1 MAFAYKTISN
11 YTDQLNTGSFYEQ
24 KDLDNIFSG
33 SVSDY
38 YFGNSEQDLVEF
50 SVYDIE
56 GTLQTWNYLAVNPIY
71 NVVSRTYKD
80 VDQKTLTYE
89 YKRFENSNYTIS
101 FNRSSLLDVLTNL
114 SASGITTGNNI
125 ISYNFVR
132 NIGSNI
138 NYPLIITDISQNR
151 KEIELSPTFNIDKNN
166 NENLLINLQLSAFC
180 QKKILVRDIV
190 NILVSKLEKYQIYS
204 QSQQLIENN
213 KAIFA
218 LMKSMFGFKTDMDII
233 KFLND
238 TYIGYTKP
246 IKGNDDQVIY
256 DIFDGILNYLKNW
269 IYTYYQKIVSVEEL
283 QTEFQYIINKATESE
298 LNKLNVFFG
307 NNIANKEK
315 ITNFITS
322 IFYDNF
328 VKIVL
333 NTIDIEYKNK
343 FLGYLQ
349 NALNFGN
356 NNFLTILNF
365 KGYINQS
372 GSPVLIVKLFDF
384 LPLSVGLRDRCWITN
399 ISIQPLIQKTVIN
412 VPKVKKTFKIAPPNF
427 KVKIDNYVSNPV
439 DYKTSNDLKL
449 SDDTQNNVDFYKKE
463 TELNVDYS
471 TFSNFILFSS
481 AEIRIKLLLNKLV
494 KINSL
499 TSKIVQY
506 QTSSVSASA
515 ALSMSYALDITSVN
529 KQINTI
535 YNSFDGY
542 EVYLNKLPFIQSGS
556 TNSDCQSYID
566 SAIEYDR
573 DNKDSLVNNVPSY
586 IVNDS
591 DNSDYLIFLSMIGHH
606 FDNLYLYVNKFPTLQ
621 YVNGNF
627 SSSFNSA
634 SISYGSS
641 SYVSS
646 FANVLLE
653 QFGWT
658 PVSSFDDS
666 SIESMYLSG
675 SNTLSDDQKNKT
687 LWNRILQNLPVIY
700 KTKGTEECIRLIENI
715 YGIPNNLLGVKEYG
729 GNNLSSDDDS
739 SYTFSKRYYFTKF
752 NGNNQQILIP
762 PTSPQKSIEFK
773 FRLDPDYNYPQGV
786 PITLIRDDTDSFNV
800 KVSKDVRNGMG
811 KFTVTKFSGL
821 YDVTFENVPLFT
833 GKIFNCLLKVVSLA
847 DDFDSGTENPP
858 SIFKIRLTSV
868 EDDRI
873 VYDNSH
879 QDIHSTDFI
888 DLFVTGSMIRVG
900 NYVSTNNFYGNIDKI
915 NIWKSELSDEAFLD
929 HCKNFDGYNNY
940 TPTSSY
946 SDLHFRYSCDYPVN
960 LYTSSG
966 LYKFPNA
973 NKYYSTLTA
982 SVYYF
987 SPNTV
992 ADINCIPTSS
1002 SVFPYQY
1009 DIVDVNQN
1017 IKLNNAGPNKYKNR
1031 KINKAT
1037 ENVVAR
1043 LMPDE
1048 RSVVPNTVTQDS
1060 NLIGVYIS
1068 PFKTKEDDIIDFIGN
1083 YNLMDVIGDPNNIY
1097 QSSYDSL
1104 RQLRND
1110 YNKNNLAEKV
1120 LYQEFLTLYKNYF
1133 DKSFFTTVRQLIPLR
1148 NKLIDGILI
1157 EPSVLERSKY
1167 KNHPINS
1174 GIFSDLT
1181 ANVFDKQYTAS
1192 ATNIGMQS
1200 SSIVLDIPKNGNNT
1214 IGTTNNFKL
1223 NYISDDKVVI
1233 RNSIFSISGS
1243 YTGFDKTG
1251 SFETYKI
1258 YNLYKQYDITTDD
1271 SIYYKTLKQYNLAK
1285 IDSVLN
1291 DGSSVDTQSYPVGHY
1306 SLKTRPCRTFKVSK
1320 LVDQSITSSLFIKSQ
1335 QTIYT
1340 TVNAQGILDG
1350 TSPVEITSINKDRNL
1365 NSLSTN

>member
-11 YTDQLNTGSFYEQ
+11 YTDQLNTASFYEQ
-24 KDLDNIFSG
+24 KDLDNVFSG

-50 SVYDIE
+50 SIYDIE
-56 GTLQTWNYLAVNPIY
+56 GNLQAWNYLSVNPIY
-71 NVVSRTYKD
+71 NIVSRTYKD

-89 YKRFENSNYTIS
+89 YKRFDNSNYTVS
-101 FNRSSLLDVLTNL
+101 FNRNFLLNLLTNL

-125 ISYNFVR
+125 VSYNFVR
-132 NIGSNI
+132 NIGSSTD
-138 NYPLIITDISQNR
+138 YPLLITNISQNR
-151 KEIELSPTFNIDKNN
+151 KEIELSPTFNIDKND
-166 NENLLINLQLSAFC
+166 NENVLVNLQLSAFC
-180 QKKILVRDIV
+180 QKKILLRDIV
-190 NILVSKLEKYQIYS
+190 NILVSKLEKYQIYA
-204 QSQQLIENN
+204 QSQQLIDNN

-218 LMKSMFGFKTDMDII
+218 LMKSVFGFKTDMDII

-238 TYIGYTKP
+238 TYIGYTKS
-246 IKGNDDQVIY
+246 IKGNDNQIIY
-256 DIFDGILNYLKNW
+256 EIFDGILNYLKNW
-269 IYTYYQKIVSVEEL
+269 IYTYYQKIVSVEDL
-283 QTEFQYIINKATESE
+283 QNEFKYIINKATESE
-298 LNKLNVFFG
+298 LNKLNLFFG
-307 NNIANKEK
+307 NNAVNKEK
-315 ITNFITS
+315 ITNFITG

-333 NTIDIEYKNK
+333 DTIDIEYKNK

-356 NNFLTILNF
+356 GNFLTILNF

-384 LPLSVGLRDRCWITN
+384 LPLSVGLRDRCWVSN
-399 ISIQPLIQKTVIN
+399 ISIQPLIQKIVIN
-412 VPKVKKTFKIAPPNF
+412 VPKVRQTFKIAPPNF
-427 KVKIDNYVSNPV
+427 KVRVDSYVSNPV
-439 DYKTSNDLKL
+439 DFKSSNDLKL
-449 SDDTQNNVDFYKKE
+449 SDDVKNSVNFYKKE

-471 TFSNFILFSS
+471 NFSNFILFSS
-481 AEIRIKLLLNKLV
+481 AEIRVKLLLNKLLKV
-494 KINSL
+494 NSL
-499 TSKIVQY
+499 NNKILQY
-506 QTSSVSASA
+506 QSSSISASS
-515 ALSMSYALDITSVN
+515 ALSMSYAFDTSN
-529 KQINTI
+529 AKKQINTI
-535 YNSFDGY
+535 YDSFDGY
-542 EVYLNKLPFIQSGS
+542 EIYLNNLSFIQSGS
-556 TNSDCQSYID
+556 NNSDYQDYIN

-573 DNKDSLVNNVPSY
+573 DNKDSLVNNVPAY

-606 FDNLYLYVNKFPTLQ
+606 FDNLYLYINKFPILQ
-621 YVNGNF
+621 YVSGDF
-627 SSSFNSA
+627 SSSFNTA

-653 QFGWT
+653 QFGWN
-658 PVSSFDDS
+658 PISSFDDL

-675 SNTLSDDQKNKT
+675 SNTISNDEKNKT

-729 GNNLSSDDDS
+729 GNNLSTDDDS

-752 NGNNQQILIP
+752 NGNSTQILIP
-762 PTSPQKSIEFK
+762 PVSPQKAIEFK
-773 FRLDPDYNYPQGV
+773 FRVDSTHNYPQKV
-786 PITLIRDDTDSFNV
+786 PVTLICDDTDSF
-800 KVSKDVRNGMG
+800 KIKIEKDVKNGMG
-811 KFTVTKFSGL
+811 KFIVSKFAGL
-821 YDVTFENVPLFT
+821 YEVVFENVPLFT
-833 GKIFNCLLKVVSLA
+833 GKIFNCLLNVVDLSE
-847 DDFDSGTENPP
+847 DFDYGTDAPP
-858 SIFKIRLTSV
+858 SLFKIRLTSV

-879 QDIHSTDFI
+879 QDIHHK
-888 DLFVTGSMIRVG
+888 DLIESFVTGSTIRVG
-900 NYVSTNNFYGNIDKI
+900 NYFNTNNFYGNIDKI
-915 NIWKSELSDEAFLD
+915 NIWKFQLSDEAFLD

-940 TPTSSY
+940 SPTSSY
-946 SDLHFRYSCDYPVN
+946 SDLHFRYSRDYPIN

-966 LYKFPNA
+966 LYPFYNA

-987 SPNTV
+987 PPNTITE
-992 ADINCIPTSS
+992 INCIPTSAS
-1002 SVFPYQY
+1002 IFPYQY
-1009 DIVDVNQN
+1009 DIIDANQN
-1017 IKLNNAGPNKYKNR
+1017 IKLNSAGPNKYKNR

-1037 ENVVAR
+1037 EDVVAR

-1068 PFKTKEDDIIDFIGN
+1068 PFKTKEDDIIDFLGN
-1083 YNLMDVIGDPNNIY
+1083 YNLMNVIGDPNNIY

-1167 KNHPINS
+1167 KNQPIDS
-1174 GIFSDLT
+1174 GIYSDLT
-1181 ANVFDKQYTAS
+1181 ANVFNKRYTSS
-1192 ATNIGMQS
+1192 AINIGMKS
-1200 SSIVLDIPKNGNNT
+1200 SSIFLDIPKNGNNT
-1214 IGTTNNFKL
+1214 IGNTNNFKF
-1223 NYISDDKVVI
+1223 NYVSDDAIAI

-1243 YTGFDKTG
+1243 YTTFDSTG
-1251 SFETYKI
+1251 SLETYKI
-1258 YNLYKQYDITTDD
+1258 YNLFKPYNITSDN

-1285 IDSVLN
+1285 SDSVLE
-1291 DGSSVDTQSYPVGHY
+1291 DGSNIDIQSYPVGHY
-1306 SLKTRPCRTFKVSK
+1306 SLKTRPCRTFKVNK
-1320 LVDQSITSSLFIKSQ
+1320 LIDKSISSSLFVKSE

-1340 TVNAQGILDG
+1340 TVNEKGILDG
-1350 TSPVEITSINKDRNL
+1350 TSPVEITFINRDRNL